1 MTRFLQ
7 EETWFKG
14 FITHLSE
21 TAQIK
26 VVTSTYDLSVF
37 PCLSVEKNLTAGY
50 FNRLYG
56 EITVSILT
64 DYQGCKQEEDLAKK
78 VLGSCEGPLS
88 FAGGKALFKLIKQ
101 GRKQS
106 DKKVRQLSFVYQVFV
121 TLADRAFQ
129 NQA

>member
-7 EETWFKG
+7 EEMWFKG

-64 DYQGCKQEEDLAKK
+64 DYQGCKQEEELAKK
-78 VLGSCEGPLS
+78 VLQACDTPLS
-88 FAGGKALFKLIKQ
+88 FTQGKTVFKLIKQ

-106 DKKVRQLSFVYQVFV
+106 DKKVRHLSFYYHFFV
-121 TLADRAFQ
+121 TLPSLSVQ
-129 NQA
+129 EQV